1 MANETTTTH
10 GLQTSGGAPPIVMC
24 DEPGC
29 NAVAVV
35 AYRWDWGKQGHV
47 CAEHQA
53 QYSQRQSNLKRT
65 VTFAPIAPAA
75 APLLTRSERTQLIA
89 AKLSAEAE
97 CDEVKARGVELYNQ
111 NADLARQLGSLRIR
125 HTECEAQLKDAA
137 VRVAQL
143 EVKLTEREGELAE
156 AVTEIGRLKALVPR
170 EQPQQQPRRGGGKDV
185 VTTTG
190 EASEKSE
197 KK

>member
-1 MANETTTTH
+1 MANETITTTH
-10 GLQTSGGAPPIVMC
+10 GLPSSGAPPIVMC

-35 AYRWDWGKQGHV
+35 AYAWDWGKRGNC
-47 CAEHQA
+47 CAAHQA
-53 QYSQRQSNLKRT
+53 EYTQRQANLKRR
-65 VTFAPIAPAA
+65 VTFSPLAAAQPAA
-75 APLLTRSERTQLIA
+75 LTRTERTQLIA
-89 AKLSAEAE
+89 EKLSAEAE

-137 VRVAQL
+137 LRVAQL

-170 EQPQQQPRRGGGKDV
+170 GEPATQPRRGGGKDV

-190 EASEKSE
+190 EETE
-197 KK
+197 KKK